1 MVEIRALGPDDRAL
15 VAGLLRTRWGSERM
29 VANDAVFRPADHAG
43 FLATMEGEPA
53 GVVIYRI
60 DGDRSEV
67 TLLDSLEEGEG
78 VGTALLS
85 EVARAAK
92 AAGCSRLWLV
102 TTNDNLHALRFYQ
115 RRGFRL
121 VALRPG
127 AIERARRELKPEIS
141 LVGLEGIPIHDELE
155 LERWLE

>member
-1 MVEIRALGPDDRAL
+1 MRCSGRP
-15 VAGLLRTRWGSERM
+15 TRQ
-29 VANDAVFRPADHAG
+29 
-43 FLATMEGEPA
+43 
-53 GVVIYRI
+53 
-60 DGDRSEV
+60 
-67 TLLDSLEEGEG
+67 G

-85 EVARAAK
+85 AVARVAK

-127 AIERARRELKPEIS
+127 AIDRARRELKPEIS

>member
-1 MVEIRALGPDDRAL
+1 MVEVRALGLEDRPF
-15 VAGLLRTRWGSERM
+15 VVELLRTRWGSERM
-29 VANDAVFRPADHAG
+29 VANGAVFRPADHEG
-43 FLATMEGEPA
+43 FLATMEGKPA
-53 GVVIYRI
+53 GVLTYRI
-60 DGDRSEV
+60 DGDRCEV
-67 TLLDSLEEGEG
+67 TLIDSLREGRG
-78 VGTALLS
+78 VGSALLS
-85 EVARAAK
+85 EVTRAAK

-127 AIERARRELKPEIS
+127 AIDRARRELKPEIS
-141 LVGLEGIPIHDELE
+141 PVGLEGIPIHDDLE

>member
-1 MVEIRALGPDDRAL
+1 MVEVRALGPEDRPF
-15 VAGLLRTRWGSERM
+15 VVGLLRTRWGSERM
-29 VANDAVFRPADHAG
+29 VANDAVFWPADHPG
-43 FLATMEGEPA
+43 FLATVDGEPA
-53 GVVIYRI
+53 GVLTYRI
-60 DGDRSEV
+60 DGDRCEV
-67 TLLDSLEEGEG
+67 TLLDSLEERQG

-85 EVARAAK
+85 EVTRAAK

-127 AIERARRELKPEIS
+127 AIDRARRELKPEIS
-141 LVGLEGIPIHDELE
+141 PVGLEGIPIHDELE